1 MIGMVITSPEATSL
15 PIKGYNVEID
25 GVKKNNDLLTETKYE
40 QTFESEKLD
49 DTHKINVNVVYDV
62 VGEKK
67 GSAVFFTIN
76 PTSIDNKLIPLISVY
91 PNPATSYVKVDG
103 NVESIVAYN
112 TNGTEI
118 ARSNENALDV
128 SNFQPGLYILKIIVE
143 GKVISAKVNITR

>member
-1 MIGMVITSPEATSL
+1 M
-15 PIKGYNVEID
+15 
-25 GVKKNNDLLTETKYE
+25 
-40 QTFESEKLD
+40 
-49 DTHKINVNVVYDV
+49 
-62 VGEKK
+62 
-67 GSAVFFTIN
+67 FFTIN